1 MLAARG
7 FLRGGPLADKPRRE
21 NVPTFPAKKSNL
33 KEGAGYRGAY
43 VHSDWLIFLRYNSEH
58 PIESCFFSGFSS
70 RRLAVAGNVPSGAL
84 RSPPL
89 LTRRRANWTRG
100 YSRKPGH
107 CRARETPELHSG
119 SCSRLPFPCT
129 FTNVR
134 FFSPKLFPDLL
145 KSEETQPGCWT
156 ESSLDVR
163 EQRFRTQGD
172 KNIKASRL
180 KNIFRSVVRGYV
192 FQSTSLWWYPGRVVG
207 GSEFRE
213 SEGKIE

>member
-7 FLRGGPLADKPRRE
+7 FLRGDPLADKPRRE

-43 VHSDWLIFLRYNSEH
+43 LHSDWLIFLRYNCEH
-58 PIESCFFSGFSS
+58 PIESCSFSGFSA

-89 LTRRRANWTRG
+89 LTRRRTNWTRG
-100 YSRKPGH
+100 YSRNPVIAEP
-107 CRARETPELHSG
+107 ARSR
-119 SCSRLPFPCT
+119 SCILGVVVFPRFPVLLQT
-129 FTNVR
+129 FM
-134 FFSPKLFPDLL
+134 FFSPKLFPDPLE
-145 KSEETQPGCWT
+145 SEETQPGYWT

-180 KNIFRSVVRGYV
+180 KNIFKSVVRGYV